1 MTKILEQ
8 LDDFLAK
15 VQDMGDG
22 QESIDVQLDE
32 EIFNKMVD
40 LIVSLDPE
48 RLSES
53 QLSQVMEIIEL
64 FEFEAVDDELEEAK
78 MLKKT
83 TRKQRK
89 KAKIY
94 RKRNKSKIKQYQ
106 RKNRVKLQRAR
117 RTGKGLT
124 GKRRGKYKRRSGGP
138 R

>member
-15 VQDMGDG
+15 VQDMSGD

-48 RLSES
+48 RLSEA
-53 QLSQVMEIIEL
+53 QLAQVMEIIEL

-78 MLKKT
+78 LLKKT

-94 RKRNKSKIKQYQ
+94 RKRNKTKIKQYR
-106 RKNRVKLQRAR
+106 RKNRIKLARAR